1 MDPKNE
7 EILLDVETKM
17 TVSPYDSQTPN
28 QTKKKTFINFFH
40 CHRITKKCD
49 YLYNIL
55 CRCKNMSSRLTLS
68 DLSLLQFSIVHLY
81 ASQCSSASLLNILSC
96 TSSEELASDNFLQ
109 VSRDF
114 WGPDFCHFFTAPT
127 IEGVDDP
134 PVPGSPSNC
143 KRHISRSRKCFNV
156 PLKTKISFLKSTQI
170 FKESE
175 RGKKRRSYSSVLQTS
190 FPLSYLMTYVCQSIL
205 MMYQLSC
212 YTYLFLQLYL
222 IWKQKLFSENNF
234 TAHTHA
240 TNY

>member
-1 MDPKNE
+1 
-7 EILLDVETKM
+7 
-17 TVSPYDSQTPN
+17 
-28 QTKKKTFINFFH
+28 
-40 CHRITKKCD
+40 
-49 YLYNIL
+49 
-55 CRCKNMSSRLTLS
+55 MSSRLTLS
-68 DLSLLQFSIVHLY
+68 DLSILQFFIVHLY

-109 VSRDF
+109 FSRDF
-114 WGPDFCHFFTAPT
+114 WGSDFCHFFTAPT
-127 IEGVDDP
+127 IEIVDDP

-156 PLKTKISFLKSTQI
+156 RVHKFLRKV
-170 FKESE
+170 KG
-175 RGKKRRSYSSVLQTS
+175 GKKRRRQRRLGYSAVLQTS

-234 TAHTHA
+234 TVHTHA
-240 TNY
+240 TNYKI